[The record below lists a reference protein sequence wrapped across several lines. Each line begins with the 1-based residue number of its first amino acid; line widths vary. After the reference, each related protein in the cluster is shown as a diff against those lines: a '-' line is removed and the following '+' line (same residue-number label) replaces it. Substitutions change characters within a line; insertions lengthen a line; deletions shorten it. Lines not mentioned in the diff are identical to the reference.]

1 MDSNHSGKKMNDG
14 PNPQKSLEIKKK
26 SDFETE
32 IAFPET
38 SRVFPSNPA
47 KTGTVPVSGFQ
58 KIVAVAGIPYPP
70 PFPKRGWSARE
81 IGSRHFSRVMS

>member
-1 MDSNHSGKKMNDG
+1 MNDG

-38 SRVFPSNPA
+38 SRVFPSNPS
-47 KTGTVPVSGFQ
+47 KTGTVPVPGLKTNLFWDPYRLGDPL
-58 KIVAVAGIPYPP
+58 AGLSPGPTT
-70 PFPKRGWSARE
+70 FGKS
-81 IGSRHFSRVMS
+81 